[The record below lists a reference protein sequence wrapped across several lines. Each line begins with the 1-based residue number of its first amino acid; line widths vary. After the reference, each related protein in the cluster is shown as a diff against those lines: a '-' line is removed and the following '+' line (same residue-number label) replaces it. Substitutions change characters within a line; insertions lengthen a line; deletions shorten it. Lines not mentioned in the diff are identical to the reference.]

1 MNSTSKIIAVAIIA
15 IVVVAGAFV
24 ALNGNN
30 GGNDEKEKIAISGS
44 TTVSPYMLEVKGV
57 YEKNHNVVLQITSNG
72 SGTGAA
78 AAINGTADLAMLSRD
93 LKSAEKEQGLVQYT
107 IGLDGIMAIVNNN
120 TGVTNL
126 SISQLADIF
135 SGKITN
141 WKDVG
146 GNDTPI
152 HVITREEG
160 SGTRDGF
167 EEALKKVDSDFTLV
181 NTAISQA
188 STNAVINA
196 VNNTAGTIGYVSI
209 GYTSSIKDNTTI
221 CSIDGVE
228 ATEANVL
235 NGTYIIQRNLVLSTK
250 GEATGAVKGLIDW
263 VLGTEGQKLLATVG
277 FIALP

>member
-30 GGNDEKEKIAISGS
+30 GENDEKEKIAISGS

-93 LKSAEKEQGLVQYT
+93 LKSAEKEQGLVQYN
-107 IGLDGIMAIVNNN
+107 IGMDGIMAIVNNN

-126 SISQLADIF
+126 TLAQLAGIF

-146 GNDTPI
+146 GNDAPV

-167 EEALKKVDSDFTLV
+167 EEALKKVDPDFVLADAV
-181 NTAISQA
+181 ISQK
-188 STNAVINA
+188 STNAVISA
-196 VNNTAGTIGYVSI
+196 VDNTAGAIGYVSI
-209 GYTSSIKDNTTI
+209 GYTSSVKDNTTI
-221 CSIDGVE
+221 CSVDGVE

-235 NGTYIIQRNLVLSTK
+235 DGTYVIQRNLVLATK
-250 GEATGAVKGLIDW
+250 GDATGVVKDLIDW
-263 VLGTEGQKLLATVG
+263 ILGTEGQNLLASVG

>member
-126 SISQLADIF
+126 SIAQLADIF

-209 GYTSSIKDNTTI
+209 GYTSSVKENTTI
-221 CSIDGVE
+221 CSVDGIE

-235 NGTYIIQRNLVLSTK
+235 NGTYVIQRNLVLSTK
-250 GEATGAVKGLIDW
+250 GEATGAVKDLIDW
-263 VLGTEGQKLLATVG
+263 VLGTEGQKLLASVG

>member
-126 SISQLADIF
+126 SIAQLADIF

-167 EEALKKVDSDFTLV
+167 EEALKKVDPDFTLV

-209 GYTSSIKDNTTI
+209 GYTSSVKDNTTI
-221 CSIDGVE
+221 CSVDGVE

-235 NGTYIIQRNLVLSTK
+235 NGTYAIQRNLVLSTK
-250 GEATGAVKGLIDW
+250 GDATGAVKDLIDW

>member
-126 SISQLADIF
+126 SIAQLADIF

-167 EEALKKVDSDFTLV
+167 EEALKKVDPDFTLV

-209 GYTSSIKDNTTI
+209 GYTSSVKDNTTI
-221 CSIDGVE
+221 CSVDGVE

-235 NGTYIIQRNLVLSTK
+235 NGTYVIQRNLVLSTK
-250 GEATGAVKGLIDW
+250 GDATGAVKDLIDW

>member
-30 GGNDEKEKIAISGS
+30 GGNDEKEKIMIEGS

-57 YEKNHNVVLQITSNG
+57 YEKNHNVVLQISSHG

-126 SISQLADIF
+126 TLAQLADIF

-146 GNDTPI
+146 GNDTPV
-152 HVITREEG
+152 HVVSREEG

-167 EEALKKVDSDFTLV
+167 EEALKKVDSDFALV

-209 GYTSSIKDNTTI
+209 GYTSSVKDNTTI
-221 CSIDGVE
+221 CSVDGVE

-235 NGTYIIQRNLVLSTK
+235 NGTYVIQRNLVLSTK
-250 GEATGAVKGLIDW
+250 GDATGAVKDLIDW